1 MSLRQ
6 SGYQCR
12 RVPIARSLYA
22 RWVSAPE
29 PRGPRLRELGL
40 RIGRFEAGEAN
51 AITDVTG
58 VAVGHVTVWRDEPE
72 PPAGRGIARTGVTAV
87 LPAAVETLHA
97 DPVPAGM
104 AVLNGA
110 GELTSSM
117 VIAEWGRIETPIYLA
132 STHAV
137 GRVYDGAVS
146 VAVAADSSVG
156 TENFVIP
163 VVGECDDSWLSEG
176 RIVQVEA
183 EDVARAVSV
192 ATGGSVAEGAVGAGT
207 GMMTKGYKAGIGTAS
222 RIAPSISG
230 AVGVLVLSNF
240 YPPPGLVMD
249 GVAVGDLL
257 GEPPSTRRTR
267 AGSCI
272 AVVAVD
278 APLSTHQLERV
289 ARRAGL
295 GLARCGSV
303 AHHGSGEIFVAFA
316 PPGRRP
322 RMEAPVATVPN
333 YDLNDVFEA
342 VVDATEEAVLN
353 ALWAAPEVVGRKG
366 RVAPALPHDAVL
378 ELLAAHG
385 RLAR

>member
-1 MSLRQ
+1 MS
-6 SGYQCR
+6 
-12 RVPIARSLYA
+12 VPK
-22 RWVSAPE
+22 

-40 RIGRFEAGEAN
+40 RIGRFEAGPFN
-51 AITDVTG
+51 AISDVSG
-58 VAVGHVTVWRDEPE
+58 VAVGHVTVWRDEPD
-72 PPAGRGIARTGVTAV
+72 PPEGRGVARTGVTAV
-87 LPAAVETLHA
+87 LPAQVETLHA
-97 DPVPAGM
+97 EPIPAGT

-110 GELTSSM
+110 GELTGS
-117 VIAEWGRIETPIYLA
+117 VLIAEWGRIETPVYLT

-137 GRVYDGAVS
+137 GRIYDGAVS
-146 VAVAADSSVG
+146 VAVASDPNVG
-156 TENFVIP
+156 TEDFVIP
-163 VVGECDDSWLSEG
+163 IVGECDDSWLSEG
-176 RIVQVEA
+176 RLVQVEA
-183 EDVARAVSV
+183 EDAVRAV
-192 ATGGSVAEGAVGAGT
+192 AAAGGGAVTEGAVGAGT

-222 RIAPSISG
+222 RIAPSIG
-230 AVGVLVLSNF
+230 GVVGVLVLSNF

-249 GVAVGDLL
+249 GVPVGDLL
-257 GEPPSTRRTR
+257 GEPPGTRRTR

-278 APLSTHQLERV
+278 ALLSTHQLERV

-303 AHHGSGEIFVAFA
+303 AHHGSGEIFIAFA

-322 RMEAPVATVPN
+322 RMEAPLATVPN

-353 ALWAAPEVVGRKG
+353 ALWAAPEVVGRLG
-366 RVAPALPHDAVL
+366 RVGPALPHEQVL
-378 ELLAAHG
+378 EILDAYG

>member
-1 MSLRQ
+1 MS
-6 SGYQCR
+6 S
-12 RVPIARSLYA
+12 P
-22 RWVSAPE
+22 P

-40 RIGRFEAGEAN
+40 RIGRFEVGAAN
-51 AITDVTG
+51 AITDVVG
-58 VAVGHVTVWRDEPE
+58 VTVGHVTVWRDEADPPE
-72 PPAGRGIARTGVTAV
+72 GRGIARTGVTAV
-87 LPAAVETLHA
+87 LPAPVETLHGA
-97 DPVPAGM
+97 PVPAGV

-110 GELTSSM
+110 GELTGSM
-117 VIAEWGRIETPIYLA
+117 VIAEWGRIETPVYLT

-146 VAVAADSSVG
+146 VAIEADSRVG
-156 TENFVIP
+156 AENFVIP

-176 RIVQVEA
+176 RLVQVEA
-183 EDVARAVSV
+183 ADAGGAVAA
-192 ATGGSVAEGAVGAGT
+192 ATGGAVAEGAVGAGT
-207 GMMTKGYKAGIGTAS
+207 GMMTKGFKAGIGTSS
-222 RIAPSISG
+222 RRVPSIDG

-249 GVAVGDLL
+249 GVPVGELL
-257 GEPPSTRRTR
+257 GEPSETRHTK

-278 APLSTHQLERV
+278 APVSHHQLERI

-322 RMEAPVATVPN
+322 RGEAPGVTVPD

-342 VVDATEEAVLN
+342 VVDATEESVLN
-353 ALWAAPEVVGRKG
+353 ALWAAPELVGRLG
-366 RVAPALPHDAVL
+366 RVAAALPHDDVL
-378 ELLAAHG
+378 EILAAHD